1 MNEGEGCNN
10 EGEGEKSNLKAREI
24 KGEGLLSDRSER
36 GETSKEKWLL
46 SDDEGLS
53 NDFGERKGK
62 MESLQ
67 NFI

>member
-1 MNEGEGCNN
+1 M
-10 EGEGEKSNLKAREI
+10 KAREI

-46 SDDEGLS
+46 SEDEGLS

-62 MESLQ
+62 MEKFAKFHLK
-67 NFI
+67 FTVECF